1 MTDTQLNLKLLEELC
16 NAFGPSGHEQE
27 VQQIALNYGRNYAT
41 DIEFDRMGSI
51 IFKKTGKKD
60 GPKIMLAGHVDEIG
74 FVITGIEKNGFLT
87 FHQLGGWPDQSLLA
101 QEVLIRPFNGGEKII
116 GIIAAKPP
124 HVLSPKERTQV
135 VTKDKMHIDIG
146 CSSRKEVK
154 ELGIRVGDPAVPYS
168 FFRTMKREK
177 KVKKDDSENKNS
189 DETRTT
195 TLAAAKAFDDRIGV
209 FIILE
214 VLRRLSEEN
223 IEHPNTVYCV
233 STTQEEVG
241 LRGARTSAQKIMP
254 DVGFALDVDISGD
267 VPGTKGLVQKMGK
280 GVCISA
286 GDGSMIP
293 NPRLRKFAIE
303 LAEEKNIPYQPA
315 FLKMGGTDAGVIH
328 ITGMGA
334 PSLFCGT
341 ATRHIH
347 SHHGILD
354 IEDVEASVNLMMEM
368 IKKLDWS
375 TVESFTKL

>member
-1 MTDTQLNLKLLEELC
+1 MTETQLNFKLLEELC

-27 VQQIALNYGRNYAT
+27 VQQIVRDYGKDFAT
-41 DIEFDRMGSI
+41 DVEFDRMGSI
-51 IFKKTGKKD
+51 IFKKVGKEN

-74 FVITGIEKNGFLT
+74 FVISGIEKNGFLT

-101 QEVLIRPFNGGEKII
+101 QEVLIRPFKGGDKII

-124 HVLSPKERTQV
+124 HVLSPKEKTQV

-146 CSSRKEVK
+146 CSSEKEVK
-154 ELGIRVGDPAVPYS
+154 ELGIRIGDPAVPYA
-168 FFRTMKREK
+168 FFRTMERKK
-177 KVKKDDSENKNS
+177 KVDKEKSDDKESEK
-189 DETRTT
+189 TRTT

-223 IEHPNTVYCV
+223 IEHPNTVYCA

-241 LRGARTSAQKIMP
+241 LRGARTAAQTILP
-254 DVGFALDVDISGD
+254 DIGFALDVDISGD
-267 VPGTKGLVQKMGK
+267 VPGTKGIVQKMGK
-280 GVCISA
+280 GVSISA
-286 GDGSMIP
+286 GYGSMIP

-303 LAEEKNIPYQPA
+303 IAEEKNISFQPA
-315 FLKMGGTDAGVIH
+315 FLRVGGTDAGVIH

-334 PSLFCGT
+334 PSLFCGIP
-341 ATRHIH
+341 TRHIH

-354 IEDVEASVNLMMEM
+354 LEDVEANIQLMVEM
-368 IKKLDWS
+368 IKKLDWP